1 MMNAPA
7 KHNHMQ
13 QRIVEE
19 LHRIEAVHGIKVLYA
34 CESGSRAWGF
44 PSADSDYDVRFLYL
58 HPREHYLSIDI
69 EHRRDVIERP
79 ISEMLDING
88 WDLRKA
94 LQLLRKSNPPLLEW
108 LQSPIVYLDR
118 FDVAAALRDLLAT
131 YHSPIGCAYHYLSMA
146 RNNHRSYLRGDM
158 VKLKKYFYVLRPLLA
173 VQWLE
178 AGRGPVPTEFDHL
191 VQVVVQEAALRG
203 AIEALIEKKKS
214 GLEGTAEARVPEFDA
229 FIESELARLE
239 NVDFQLDAPRSD
251 TEPLNILFREHLAKV
266 WRVDAVYA
274 AKLPELHG
282 V

>member
-1 MMNAPA
+1 MTDAPA
-7 KHNHMQ
+7 NNNDMN

-19 LHRIEAVHGIKVLYA
+19 LHQIEAAHGIKVLYA

-58 HPREHYLSIDI
+58 HPSEHYLSIDI

-108 LQSPIVYLDR
+108 LQSPIIYLDR
-118 FDVAAALRDLLAT
+118 FEVAAALRQMLTT
-131 YHSPIGCAYHYLSMA
+131 YHSPIACAYHYLSMA
-146 RNNHRSYLRGDM
+146 RNNHHSYLRGKT
-158 VKLKKYFYVLRPLLA
+158 VRLKKYFYVLRPLLA

-178 AGRGPVPTEFDHL
+178 AGRGPTPTEFDQL
-191 VQVVVQEAALRG
+191 VNEIVKNEALRD
-203 AIEALIEKKKS
+203 AIEALIAKKKS

-229 FIESELARLE
+229 FIESELVRLE
-239 NVDFQLDAPRSD
+239 NVDFQLDAPRVD
-251 TEPLNILFREHLAKV
+251 AEALNILFRDTLDRV
-266 WRVDAVYA
+266 WKPA
-274 AKLPELHG
+274 
-282 V
+282 